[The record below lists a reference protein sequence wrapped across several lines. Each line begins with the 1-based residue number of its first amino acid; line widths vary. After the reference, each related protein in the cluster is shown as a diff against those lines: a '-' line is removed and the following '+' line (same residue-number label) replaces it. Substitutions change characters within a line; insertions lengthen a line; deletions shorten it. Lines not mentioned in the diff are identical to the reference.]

1 MTEKHFVRVTLDL
14 SVYDDLD
21 LDRIDWRTLLDLQ
34 DNEDVHASV
43 KEYDPYVTYWHYETP
58 WGIGRIKRIKEGVEA
73 EQPDFHKSTKGT
85 L

>member
-43 KEYDPYVTYWHYETP
+43 KEYDPYVTY
-58 WGIGRIKRIKEGVEA
+58 
-73 EQPDFHKSTKGT
+73 
-85 L
+85 